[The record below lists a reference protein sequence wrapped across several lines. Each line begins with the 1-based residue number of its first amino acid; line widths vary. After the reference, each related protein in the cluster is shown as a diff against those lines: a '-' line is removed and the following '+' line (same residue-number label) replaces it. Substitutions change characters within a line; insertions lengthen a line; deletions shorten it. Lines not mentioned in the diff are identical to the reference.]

1 MDPAKREWELVP
13 ITELLKEVPIVL
25 ILLFR
30 NFLRNII
37 IKIRTVMNRQKFI
50 EELKKQSDSVWDII
64 VIGGGATGLGIA
76 LDGASR
82 GFKTLLLEQS
92 DFAKSTSSRSTKL
105 VHGGVR
111 YMAQGDL
118 LLVMEALH
126 ERGLM
131 LKNAPHLTFN
141 QEFVIPVYTL
151 WDAFMYTVGLKFY
164 DLLAGRLSMG
174 KSYFINSKKTLS
186 RLPLLKPKGLK
197 GGIVYH
203 DGQFDDSRMAFALA
217 QSCAEKGGVVL
228 NYFKVIELLKDSNGK
243 INGVKAVN
251 IPTGEEFMLKAK
263 LVINATGVFADEIAR
278 MDKKDS
284 KPTIRPSQGVHI
296 VLDKS
301 FLESDS
307 AIMIPKTTDGRVLFA
322 IPWYNEVVIGTTDTP
337 LDEISLEPV
346 ALEKEINFI
355 LQTAEG
361 YLVKPPRREDILC
374 VFAGLRPL
382 AANPDNPGSTK
393 EVSRRHKITLSSS
406 GLLTIIGGK
415 WTTYRRMAEE
425 TIDKAIKEGFLKKAK
440 CVTSDLK
447 LTELTI
453 NNISERL
460 HIYGDHH
467 VSIKLMISENP
478 GWGIPVD
485 SRLPYTKAEILWIC
499 RNEMPLNVE
508 DILARRTRSMFLN
521 ARASGEMASE
531 IADIMAGE
539 FGYDQKWKSDQVD
552 SYNRLVKNYL

>member
-1 MDPAKREWELVP
+1 
-13 ITELLKEVPIVL
+13 
-25 ILLFR
+25 
-30 NFLRNII
+30 
-37 IKIRTVMNRQKFI
+37 MNRQKFV
-50 EELKKQSDSVWDII
+50 EELKKQTDSVWDII
-64 VIGGGATGLGIA
+64 VIGGGATGLGVA

-82 GFKTLLLEQS
+82 GYKTLLLEQS

-151 WDAFMYTVGLKFY
+151 WDTLMYTVGLKFY

-174 KSYFINSKKTLS
+174 KSYFISSKKTLT

-197 GGIVYH
+197 GGVVYH

-217 QSCAEKGGVVL
+217 QSCAEKGGLLL
-228 NYFKVIELLKDSNGK
+228 NYFKVTDLLKDPIGK

-251 IPTGEEFMLKAK
+251 IPTGEEFILKAK